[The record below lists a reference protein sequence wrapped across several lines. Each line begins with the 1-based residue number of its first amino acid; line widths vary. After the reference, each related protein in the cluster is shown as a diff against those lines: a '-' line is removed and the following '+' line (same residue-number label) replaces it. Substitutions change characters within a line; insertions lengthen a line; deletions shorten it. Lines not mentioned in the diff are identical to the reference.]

1 MKPRLV
7 FVSPLFLFP
16 ADAGGKIRTS
26 NILRGLKGGHFD
38 VTLMSPATKDQ
49 LGRFEHEIRET
60 CDRFVPWRP
69 APRPKWLRVLD
80 LLRDLPVN
88 VAADLT
94 RPALAAVREAARQ
107 TCDLMVFDFVHAAVL
122 RPPGLGC
129 ASICFTHNV
138 EAEIFARHAEQ
149 ATSAV
154 MRRVWAAQHRKM
166 ARFEPSALKSFT
178 SVIAVS
184 ERDARFFESEY
195 GLPRVRAIPTGV
207 DLDYFSWQEPVPV
220 SKEHP
225 PTVVFT
231 GSMDSAAN
239 IGGMRFFI
247 EKVWPAVLAGV
258 QEARLLVVGRN
269 PPASLLALGK
279 AAKNVVF
286 TGAVEDVRPFTRK
299 AHVSVIPLLVGG
311 GTRIKAFEAMA
322 MGCPVVS
329 TSIGIEGLA
338 VDPDIHYTNRDDP
351 DTMAAAIVDLLAD
364 AGHRMELSRNARA
377 LVEQKFG
384 HAVAARAFEEICVEA
399 CAAVGDRSP
408 GTSSS

>member
-1 MKPRLV
+1 VKPRLV

-16 ADAGGKIRTS
+16 ADAGGKIRTG
-26 NILRGLKGGHFD
+26 NILRGLRGGHFE
-38 VTLMSPATKDQ
+38 VTLMSPATSGQ
-49 LGRFEHEIRET
+49 RLRFGNEIAAI
-60 CDRFVPWRP
+60 CDRFVPWQP
-69 APRPKWLRVLD
+69 VPRPKWLRALD
-80 LLRDLPVN
+80 LLRTLPVN

-94 RPALAAVREAARQ
+94 RPALAAVRAAALQ

-149 ATSAV
+149 ADSAF
-154 MRRVWAAQHRKM
+154 MRWIWAAQHRKM
-166 ARFEPSALKSFT
+166 DAFEAQALKTFT

-184 ERDARFFESEY
+184 ERDADFFRSTY
-195 GLPRVRAIPTGV
+195 GLGRVRAIPTGV
-207 DLDYFSWQEPVPV
+207 DLDYFSWQAPVPV
-220 SKEHP
+220 SEEHP

-239 IGGMRFFI
+239 IGGVKFFI

-258 QEARLLVVGRN
+258 AEAQFLVVGRN

-279 AAKNVVF
+279 TSRNVRF
-286 TGAVEDVRPFTRK
+286 TGAVDDIRPFTRK
-299 AHVSVIPLLVGG
+299 AHVAVIPLLVGG

-329 TSIGIEGLA
+329 TSVGIEGLA
-338 VDPDIHYTNRDDP
+338 VEPDVHFINRDDP
-351 DTMAAAIVDLLAD
+351 DAMASAIVGLLAD
-364 AGHRMELSRNARA
+364 AGLRMRFSRSARER
-377 LVEQKFG
+377 VEQKFG

-399 CAAVGDRSP
+399 LSAKD
-408 GTSSS
+408 